1 MKIHVPVRWRIE
13 GNCKKN
19 FGPGLRTT
27 WQFSVKNDGAVIKF
41 YPQYGE
47 NHYYKV
53 TRRGSSFEKAAK
65 ISTILFAL
73 RHSVAGMTPCKILK
87 FFIFSIFCS
96 T

>member
-1 MKIHVPVRWRIE
+1 MYLYVGELRGIA
-13 GNCKKN
+13 KN

-27 WQFSVKNDGAVIKF
+27 WQFSVKNDGMVNKF

-47 NHYYKV
+47 NQYYKV
-53 TRRGSSFEKAAK
+53 TRGGSSFEKAAK

-73 RHSVAGMTPCKILK
+73 RHSVAGMTPCKNLK
-87 FFIFSIFCS
+87 FFISGSIFRS